1 MQFEFTCLTPPV
13 FPALVTGIN
22 SKNGN
27 LNCEGSTLHE
37 NLNTVAKEHW
47 TSKYLMEHE
56 IERFGKHY
64 SYDQNSI
71 TSVVKETTFSTKK
84 YTTQSTNVSSPYI
97 YLIDLLFGTVCL
109 LAMNWKVLSG
119 MAL

>member
-1 MQFEFTCLTPPV
+1 M
-13 FPALVTGIN
+13 
-22 SKNGN
+22 
-27 LNCEGSTLHE
+27 HE
-37 NLNTVAKEHW
+37 DLNTVAKEHW
-47 TSKYLMEHE
+47 TSEYLMNGYE

-71 TSVVKETTFSTKK
+71 TSVVKEITFSTKK

-97 YLIDLLFGTVCL
+97 YLIDLLFVTVCL